1 MRKKI
6 HVLDVMPI
14 IIMLGLFVFF
24 AIGSHGNTITLFNI
38 KNIVI
43 QTVPVALGA
52 LGVIFVVSIGS
63 TDISVGANA
72 ALSATIA
79 ALISQSTS
87 EFLMIPLTLVISTL
101 IGAFLGWII
110 TKFKTD
116 SFMTTLASLIGL
128 RGLMNFILS
137 LKTVTAPRYLLTISS
152 FKVSLIILV
161 IFVVI
166 VFFVFEKTKFGYY
179 CKSMGENERT
189 VKAIGINTNK
199 IRFICFCISGFMAGV
214 FGFILL
220 GKVSGASS
228 TLCNMMEMKI
238 QMAIFL
244 GGILVTGG
252 FSSKLFKAI
261 IGSFTIV
268 IIENGLVSC
277 GVATSPSE
285 IIEGVLLI
293 VILCVTIYSNKMA
306 LKKSDMELLLAKD
319 VKDA

>member
-14 IIMLGLFVFF
+14 IIMTWSVCLF

-110 TKFKTD
+110 TKFKR
-116 SFMTTLASLIGL
+116 TLL
-128 RGLMNFILS
+128 
-137 LKTVTAPRYLLTISS
+137 
-152 FKVSLIILV
+152 
-161 IFVVI
+161 
-166 VFFVFEKTKFGYY
+166 
-179 CKSMGENERT
+179 
-189 VKAIGINTNK
+189 
-199 IRFICFCISGFMAGV
+199 
-214 FGFILL
+214 
-220 GKVSGASS
+220 
-228 TLCNMMEMKI
+228 
-238 QMAIFL
+238 
-244 GGILVTGG
+244 
-252 FSSKLFKAI
+252 
-261 IGSFTIV
+261 
-268 IIENGLVSC
+268 
-277 GVATSPSE
+277 
-285 IIEGVLLI
+285 
-293 VILCVTIYSNKMA
+293 
-306 LKKSDMELLLAKD
+306 
-319 VKDA
+319 

>member
-179 CKSMGENERT
+179 CKSMGE
-189 VKAIGINTNK
+189 KAIGINTNK

-319 VKDA
+319 AKDA

>member
-1 MRKKI
+1 
-6 HVLDVMPI
+6 
-14 IIMLGLFVFF
+14 
-24 AIGSHGNTITLFNI
+24 
-38 KNIVI
+38 
-43 QTVPVALGA
+43 
-52 LGVIFVVSIGS
+52 
-63 TDISVGANA
+63 
-72 ALSATIA
+72 
-79 ALISQSTS
+79 
-87 EFLMIPLTLVISTL
+87 MIPLTLVISTL

-285 IIEGVLLI
+285 IIEGILLI

-319 VKDA
+319 AKDA

>member
-6 HVLDVMPI
+6 HILDIIPI
-14 IIMLGLFVFF
+14 IIMVGLFAIF
-24 AIGSHGNTITLFNI
+24 AIGSHGNTLSLFNI

-79 ALISQSTS
+79 ALISQFTS
-87 EFLMIPLTLVISTL
+87 QWLMIPLTLIISTL

-110 TKFKTD
+110 TRFHTE
-116 SFMTTLASLIGL
+116 SFMTTLASLIAL

-137 LKTVTAPRYLLTISS
+137 LHTVTAPRYLLKITD
-152 FKVSLIILV
+152 FKVSLIILIV
-161 IFVVI
+161 FVVI
-166 VFFVFEKTKFGYY
+166 VYFVFEKTKFGYY

-189 VKAIGINTNK
+189 VRAMGVNTKK

-220 GKVSGASS
+220 GRVSGASS
-228 TLCNMMEMKI
+228 TLCNMMEMKV

-252 FSSKLFKAI
+252 IFGQAFQSDYR
-261 IGSFTIV
+261 
-268 IIENGLVSC
+268 
-277 GVATSPSE
+277 
-285 IIEGVLLI
+285 
-293 VILCVTIYSNKMA
+293 ILYNCHY
-306 LKKSDMELLLAKD
+306 
-319 VKDA
+319 

>member
-161 IFVVI
+161 IFV
-166 VFFVFEKTKFGYY
+166 FEKTKFGYY

-319 VKDA
+319 AKDA